1 MNNVLKLEICLY
13 LLKTK
18 KMKQEILKLIDGIK
32 DNLKQIDKDGT
43 YHPLLDDIY
52 ESLALMEDEIYED
65 DARGDSFDI
74 DDDDY

>member
-1 MNNVLKLEICLY
+1 
-13 LLKTK
+13 
-18 KMKQEILKLIDGIK
+18 
-32 DNLKQIDKDGT
+32 
-43 YHPLLDDIY
+43 LDDIY